1 MNEKIDLTRIPNH
14 IAIILDGNGR
24 WAKSRNMPR
33 IYGHRKGAFNISDI
47 CEYADSLGVKVLSI
61 YCFSTENWKRPADEV
76 KYLMSLPS
84 RFFNHY
90 KEKIRKSNIKIV
102 FSGRRDRLSNKL
114 NMLIDEIIDIT
125 KDHKGIILNVCFDYG
140 SRDEIIRAIKKLVP
154 DINSGKVNLPD
165 LDSKTFANYLDTK
178 DLGDVDLLIRTSGEE
193 RISNF
198 LLWQIAYA
206 EFYFTKVLWPDF
218 SPAELDKAI
227 LSYQSRNRRFGGLK
241 EDNK

>member
-1 MNEKIDLTRIPNH
+1 
-14 IAIILDGNGR
+14 
-24 WAKSRNMPR
+24 
-33 IYGHRKGAFNISDI
+33 
-47 CEYADSLGVKVLSI
+47 
-61 YCFSTENWKRPADEV
+61 
-76 KYLMSLPS
+76 
-84 RFFNHY
+84 
-90 KEKIRKSNIKIV
+90 
-102 FSGRRDRLSNKL
+102 
-114 NMLIDEIIDIT
+114 MLIDEIIDIT

-154 DINSGKVNLPD
+154 DINSGKVTLAD